1 MYQGGFGTFT
11 LAFEN
16 PIYPKMVDKQKQL
29 DSHRQNVENI
39 KQSLKGKKRSKIMI
53 AKQEE
58 VDAELAF
65 EVSSLE
71 K

>member
-1 MYQGGFGTFT
+1 
-11 LAFEN
+11 
-16 PIYPKMVDKQKQL
+16 MVDKQKQL

-58 VDAELAF
+58 IDAELAF

>member
-1 MYQGGFGTFT
+1 LYQGGFGKFT